1 MHNIDLPFDLILM
14 EFIVPKSAIREINIK
29 EVHNDVGSE
38 KEDHHGK
45 GKNYQKIE
53 HELSLDV
60 DQGTLFHNWV
70 DALIHNL
77 FRGHPENYVD
87 HVENQDVIEVQREPI
102 TQHNRAV
109 CG

>member
-45 GKNYQKIE
+45 G
-53 HELSLDV
+53 
-60 DQGTLFHNWV
+60 
-70 DALIHNL
+70 
-77 FRGHPENYVD
+77 ENY
-87 HVENQDVIEVQREPI
+87 
-102 TQHNRAV
+102 
-109 CG
+109 